1 RGDGEKEESRSLR
14 EREAR
19 RARLAWNPAGERT
32 DQDPEPER
40 QEEGEGG
47 HLAGH
52 RQPEREAG
60 RRDLDRPGAAL
71 SEPHGS
77 EERGSRERG
86 QVRVDVPEVRELDA
100 GRGAREARG

>member
-47 HLAGH
+47 HLAGD
-52 RQPEREAG
+52 RQPDREAG

-77 EERGSRERG
+77 EERGSGERG
-86 QVRVDVPEVRELDA
+86 QGGVAVPEGGERVAE
-100 GRGAREARG
+100 RG